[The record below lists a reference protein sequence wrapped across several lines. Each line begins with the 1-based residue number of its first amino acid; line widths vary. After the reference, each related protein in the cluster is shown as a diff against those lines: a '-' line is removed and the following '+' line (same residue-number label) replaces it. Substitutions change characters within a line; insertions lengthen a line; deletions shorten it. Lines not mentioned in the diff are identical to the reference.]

1 MYLLLQL
8 IHFTPSVTNK
18 SICLPIH
25 LRAGRFHSFTLWCSQ
40 KIDTFMSAGAGENV
54 FPLRLLSRQTSACGF
69 RTDVNSCDV
78 DGSQK
83 EWLMS
88 QPSSL
93 IAAQWNG
100 DGWQFHKE
108 FNEAEKFMQI
118 TPTPESLRV
127 SESANAFACFRTIE
141 RKEVINLNDVEVCD
155 LPSGKIEIPK
165 REDEKFPMPLTHARR
180 RFPPNFSRTLC
191 QHFVGNNC
199 ASWLFNSLSYHK

>member
-1 MYLLLQL
+1 
-8 IHFTPSVTNK
+8 
-18 SICLPIH
+18 
-25 LRAGRFHSFTLWCSQ
+25 
-40 KIDTFMSAGAGENV
+40 MSAGAGENV

-83 EWLMS
+83 INESAKL
-88 QPSSL
+88 L
-93 IAAQWNG
+93 NRCAQWIG
-100 DGWQFHKE
+100 DRWQFHKE

-180 RFPPNFSRTLC
+180 RFPPNFSRTLR

-199 ASWLFNSLSYHK
+199 AS